1 MQEGLW
7 NLSFFVDKDS
17 ILIKVGI
24 FKNYMDSEMINPW
37 TQVKSYHG
45 HFEISQTFTMI
56 EMAKAY
62 DLNVYKY
69 LNFLLEKRPN
79 ARTAQ
84 KELEKLAPW
93 NEEVQKMFA
102 RKMK

>member
-1 MQEGLW
+1 MTYLEDGRCSLSN
-7 NLSFFVDKDS
+7 NLSENTIRPITIERKNWLFCDS
-17 ILIKVGI
+17 TDGAHASV
-24 FKNYMDSEMINPW
+24 
-37 TQVKSYHG
+37 VC
-45 HFEISQTFTMI
+45 FTMI
-56 EMAKAY
+56 EMAKSY

-79 ARTAQ
+79 ARTTQ

-93 NEEVQKMFA
+93 NEEVQRMFA

>member
-1 MQEGLW
+1 MIK
-7 NLSFFVDKDS
+7 NLSVT
-17 ILIKVGI
+17 LIYRLPI
-24 FKNYMDSEMINPW
+24 
-37 TQVKSYHG
+37 
-45 HFEISQTFTMI
+45 I

-62 DLNVYKY
+62 DLNIYKY
-69 LNFLLEKRPN
+69 LNSLLEKRPN

-93 NEEVQKMFA
+93 NEEVQRMFA

>member
-1 MQEGLW
+1 MTYLEDGRCSLSN
-7 NLSFFVDKDS
+7 NLSENAIRPITIGRKNWLFCDS
-17 ILIKVGI
+17 TDGANASV
-24 FKNYMDSEMINPW
+24 
-37 TQVKSYHG
+37 VC
-45 HFEISQTFTMI
+45 FTII

-62 DLNVYKY
+62 DLNIYKY
-69 LNFLLEKRPN
+69 LNSLLEKRPN

-93 NEEVQKMFA
+93 NEEVQRMFA

>member
-1 MQEGLW
+1 MTYLEDGRCSLSN
-7 NLSFFVDKDS
+7 NLSENAIRPITIGRKNWLFCDS
-17 ILIKVGI
+17 TDGAHASVVCFI
-24 FKNYMDSEMINPW
+24 
-37 TQVKSYHG
+37 
-45 HFEISQTFTMI
+45 MI

-93 NEEVQKMFA
+93 NEEVQRMFA

>member
-1 MQEGLW
+1 
-7 NLSFFVDKDS
+7 
-17 ILIKVGI
+17 
-24 FKNYMDSEMINPW
+24 
-37 TQVKSYHG
+37 
-45 HFEISQTFTMI
+45 MI

-69 LNFLLEKRPN
+69 LNFLLEKRPRPN

>member
-1 MQEGLW
+1 
-7 NLSFFVDKDS
+7 
-17 ILIKVGI
+17 
-24 FKNYMDSEMINPW
+24 
-37 TQVKSYHG
+37 
-45 HFEISQTFTMI
+45 MI
-56 EMAKAY
+56 EMAKAN

>member
-17 ILIKVGI
+17 ILIKVEI

-45 HFEISQTFTMI
+45 HFEISQTIYIF
-56 EMAKAY
+56 
-62 DLNVYKY
+62 LNIRRYMGNQMLKV
-69 LNFLLEKRPN
+69 E
-79 ARTAQ
+79 
-84 KELEKLAPW
+84 
-93 NEEVQKMFA
+93 
-102 RKMK
+102 

>member
-1 MQEGLW
+1 MVAKPWFQRTILQEGLW

-45 HFEISQTFTMI
+45 HFERSQTLSY
-56 EMAKAY
+56 A
-62 DLNVYKY
+62 
-69 LNFLLEKRPN
+69 
-79 ARTAQ
+79 
-84 KELEKLAPW
+84 
-93 NEEVQKMFA
+93 
-102 RKMK
+102 